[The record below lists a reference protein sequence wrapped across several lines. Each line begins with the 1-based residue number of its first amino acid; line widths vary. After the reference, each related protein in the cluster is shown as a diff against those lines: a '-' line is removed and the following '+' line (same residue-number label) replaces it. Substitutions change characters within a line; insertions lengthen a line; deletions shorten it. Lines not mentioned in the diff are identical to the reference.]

1 MTKDQTL
8 MTIAAIILL
17 FTPLINWNIYT
28 WLTLVAITII
38 LYAWYFKKMDKP
50 RTDPTPK

>member
-8 MTIAAIILL
+8 MTIAVIILL
-17 FTPLINWNIYT
+17 FTAMIDWNIYS

-38 LYAWYFKKMDKP
+38 LYAWYFKKTDKP
-50 RTDPTPK
+50 KTDPTQK